1 MKVSSMT
8 IFTTPVLCLCFAAS
22 IAWSQ
27 PDNSVV
33 AKIGSTE
40 ISRADYLRELN
51 QPSTS
56 DLTTGLS
63 LQESKLKV
71 LDSLVTQ
78 KILLLEANQQKI
90 EPKPGVIDEQFM
102 KEKKMYGD
110 DAKFEKELKK
120 KGITEKQYKQNLVE
134 QYKVSQLLYLNVYSR
149 LKPIQLEDAKKYYQ
163 QHISDYRTG
172 DAVRIRHIFVAVP
185 ENATPEQKA
194 EKKAKIDMAYNL
206 IQSGEDFKTVAMKF
220 SETLASTGGDLG
232 RPIHKGDLV
241 SFPQIE
247 NMAFSLQTGQYSPVM
262 ESNKGFHIIKVENK
276 IMGQVREFDT
286 VKVPILESLR
296 EQSAIELYNNWIGQL
311 KVKYN
316 VVLYPENL

>member
-1 MKVSSMT
+1 MKVSSSR
-8 IFTTPVLCLCFAAS
+8 IFLALVLSLFLVAS

-27 PDNSVV
+27 SNSGVV
-33 AKIGSTE
+33 AKIGSTD
-40 ISRADYLRELN
+40 ISKADYLRELS

-56 DLTTGLS
+56 DLTTGLAP
-63 LQESKLKV
+63 QESKLKV

-78 KILLLEANQQKI
+78 KILLMEAEQQKI
-90 EPKPGVIDEQFM
+90 EPKPGVIDEQLM

-120 KGITEKQYKQNLVE
+120 KGINEKQYKQNLVE
-134 QYKVSQLLYLNVYSR
+134 QYKVSQLLFLNVYSR
-149 LKPIQLEDAKKYYQ
+149 LKPLQLEDAKNYYQ
-163 QHISDYRTG
+163 QHIADYRTG

-185 ENATPEQKA
+185 EGATPEQKA
-194 EKKAKIDMAYNL
+194 EKKAKIDTAYNL
-206 IQSGEDFKTVAMKF
+206 IQSGEDFKSVATTF

-247 NMAFSLQTGQYSPVM
+247 NMAFSLQTGQYSPII
-262 ESNKGFHIIKVENK
+262 ESNKGYHIIKVENK
-276 IMGQVREFDT
+276 IIGQVREFDA